1 MNENTENMMQ
11 EQETAPAPWEQEQE
25 QEQQEPATISDDDI
39 LKALASPS
47 DAVKA
52 ALDKMIADAVKKALA
67 GATPRKQPIK
77 TDTLT
82 KEQFAKMTYAERCK
96 LFESNR
102 PLYEK
107 LKGAM

>member
-11 EQETAPAPWEQEQE
+11 EQETTPAPWEQEQE
-25 QEQQEPATISDDDI
+25 QQEPAAISDDDI

-82 KEQFAKMTYAERCK
+82 KEQFAKMTYQERCK

>member
-11 EQETAPAPWEQEQE
+11 EQETTPAPREQE

-82 KEQFAKMTYAERCK
+82 KEQFAKMTYQERCK

>member
-11 EQETAPAPWEQEQE
+11 EQEQTPAPWEQE

-82 KEQFAKMTYAERCK
+82 KEQFAKMTYQERCK

>member
-11 EQETAPAPWEQEQE
+11 EQEQTPAPWEQE

-52 ALDKMIADAVKKALA
+52 ALYKMIADAVKKALA

-82 KEQFAKMTYAERCK
+82 KEQFAKMTYQERCK